1 MQLIDTIFFLVAL
14 IMSVVIHEVA
24 HGHAANM
31 LGDPTAR
38 LSGRLTLN
46 PLPHID
52 LFGSIIV
59 PLVLITTNAGF
70 LFGWAKPVPYNPY
83 NLRNQRWGTLFVGG
97 AGVLANFFLALAFGL
112 LVRLSGLGP
121 EALLASTFFRAAV
134 IIAGLNLV
142 LGVFNLIPVPP
153 LDGSKVLFSLLP
165 YHLLHIEKLLE
176 QYWYFF
182 LIPVFLFAGFIIVPV
197 ANALFSLIT
206 GYSLGLYVLAL
217 PF

>member
-1 MQLIDTIFFLVAL
+1 MQLVDTIFFVAAL
-14 IMSVVIHEVA
+14 IMSVVVHEVA

-46 PLPHID
+46 PLSHID
-52 LFGSIIV
+52 PLGSIII
-59 PLVLITTNAGF
+59 PLLLITTNAGF

-83 NLRNQRWGTLFVGG
+83 NLRGARWGTLLVGG

-112 LVRLSGLGP
+112 LVRFSGLGP
-121 EALLASTFFRAAV
+121 ESLLASTFFRGAIV
-134 IIAGLNLV
+134 ITGLNLV

-165 YHLLHIEKLLE
+165 YHLSYIQNMLE
-176 QYWYFF
+176 QYWYLF
-182 LIPVFLFAGFIIVPV
+182 LIPVYLFAGFVIVPV
-197 ANALFSLIT
+197 ANAVFSLIT
-206 GYSLGLYVLAL
+206 GYSLGLYALAL

>member
-1 MQLIDTIFFLVAL
+1 MHAVDTIFFVVVL
-14 IMSVVIHEVA
+14 IMSVVVHEVA

-46 PLPHID
+46 PLLHID
-52 LFGSIIV
+52 PMGSIII
-59 PLVLITTNAGF
+59 PLLLITTNAGF

-83 NLRNQRWGTLFVGG
+83 NLRNQRWGTLLVGG
-97 AGVLANFFLALAFGL
+97 AGVLANFFLALVFGL
-112 LVRLSGLGP
+112 LVRFSGLGP
-121 EALLASTFFRAAV
+121 EQLLASTFFRAA
-134 IIAGLNLV
+134 IIITGLNMV

-165 YHLLHIEKLLE
+165 YHLSHIERLLE
-176 QYWYFF
+176 QYWYLF
-182 LIPVFLFAGFIIVPV
+182 LIPVFLFAGFIIVPAV
-197 ANALFSLIT
+197 NAVFSLIT

>member
-1 MQLIDTIFFLVAL
+1 MQLLDTIFFVAAL

-31 LGDPTAR
+31 LGDLTAR

-46 PLPHID
+46 PLSHID
-52 LFGSIIV
+52 PMGSIII
-59 PLVLITTNAGF
+59 PLLLITTNAGF

-83 NLRNQRWGTLFVGG
+83 NLRNQRWGTLLVGG
-97 AGVLANFFLALAFGL
+97 AGVLANFFLALVFGL
-112 LVRLSGLGP
+112 LVRLSGLAP
-121 EALLASTFFRAAV
+121 EALLVSTFFRGA
-134 IIAGLNLV
+134 IILTGLNLV

-153 LDGSKVLFSLLP
+153 LDGSKVLFSFLP
-165 YHLLHIEKLLE
+165 YRLSHVQNMLE
-176 QYWYFF
+176 QYWYIF
-182 LIPVFLFAGFIIVPV
+182 LIPVFFFAGFIIVPA
-197 ANALFSLIT
+197 ANAIFFLVT